1 MLTALLPNS
10 SAPSS
15 RSRCS
20 SRRLT
25 MPARLL
31 PCFSSRAML
40 ARDDAVSAVSLPA
53 KNADSNTNTVTIASQ
68 SWASISLDSDPLSL
82 NQRDRLSSS
91 RVKFIGEEG
100 AHLGR
105 TDVIL
110 DEGLADAAHQD
121 KRELAALNFLVLCD

>member
-25 MPARLL
+25 IAARLL

-40 ARDDAVSAVSLPA
+40 AREEAVSAVSLPA
-53 KNADSNTNTVTIASQ
+53 KNADSSRQISTITRESQ
-68 SWASISLDSDPLSL
+68 SFA
-82 NQRDRLSSS
+82 
-91 RVKFIGEEG
+91 FIFG
-100 AHLGR
+100 
-105 TDVIL
+105 
-110 DEGLADAAHQD
+110 
-121 KRELAALNFLVLCD
+121 